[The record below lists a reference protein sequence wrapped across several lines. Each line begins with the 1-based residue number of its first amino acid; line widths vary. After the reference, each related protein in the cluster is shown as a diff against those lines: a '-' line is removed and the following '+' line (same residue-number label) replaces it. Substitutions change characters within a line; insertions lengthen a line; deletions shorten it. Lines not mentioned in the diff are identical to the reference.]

1 MWHAVD
7 SDQVSERGVVGAD
20 DAVSSGDDGDNL
32 HPVGD
37 GCLVEA
43 FAANI
48 GRRRP
53 ADGSG
58 NGIEPRRIVD
68 VDAFEGRP
76 EADDAPYARLEF
88 GEVGEL

>member
-7 SDQVSERGVVGAD
+7 SDHVSERGVVGAD
-20 DAVSSGDDGDNL
+20 YAVGSGDDGDNL
-32 HPVGD
+32 NPVGD

-43 FAANI
+43 FAAKI

-58 NGIEPRRIVD
+58 NRIEPRRVVD

-76 EADDAPYARLEF
+76 EADDASYTRLEF
-88 GEVGEL
+88 GEVGES

>member
-1 MWHAVD
+1 MWDAVD

-20 DAVSSGDDGDNL
+20 YAVGSGDDGDNL
-32 HPVGD
+32 HSVGD
-37 GCLVEA
+37 CCLVEA
-43 FAANI
+43 FAAKI

-58 NGIEPRRIVD
+58 NRIEPRRVVD
-68 VDAFEGRP
+68 VDTSERCP
-76 EADDAPYARLEF
+76 EADDASYTRLEF

>member
-20 DAVSSGDDGDNL
+20 YAVGSGDDGDNL
-32 HPVGD
+32 NPVGD

-43 FAANI
+43 FAAKI

-58 NGIEPRRIVD
+58 NRIEPRRIVD

-76 EADDAPYARLEF
+76 EADDAPYTRLEF
-88 GEVGEL
+88 WQVGES

>member
-1 MWHAVD
+1 VWDAVD

-20 DAVSSGDDGDNL
+20 DAVGSGDDGDNL
-32 HPVGD
+32 NPVGD

-43 FAANI
+43 FAAKI
-48 GRRRP
+48 GRCRP
-53 ADGSG
+53 ADRGG

>member
-1 MWHAVD
+1 M
-7 SDQVSERGVVGAD
+7 
-20 DAVSSGDDGDNL
+20 
-32 HPVGD
+32 
-37 GCLVEA
+37 EA
-43 FAANI
+43 FAAKI

-53 ADGSG
+53 ADRGG